1 MRTSRSRRAATFA
14 AAVGLLVVTTAPAA
28 AHAITGIAS
37 TNYETVLLG
46 PTPGVPGVAIRL
58 RDLGRRVEVANAT
71 KTDVVISGYSNEPY
85 LRVGPDG
92 VYQNTRS
99 PTLYQNQVTTPGVAA
114 VVPPVAS
121 GSAPPDWHR
130 VSREHV
136 VRWRDQRTRHEGAAP
151 PAVQRAPLQTHIVST
166 WSILMTWGTTQ
177 IVANGL
183 IRWTP
188 APPAW
193 PWYLAAVAVAGAV
206 LAGARTSRWAPTL
219 ATATAAIV
227 AVDVVHSLVA
237 VVPASDSLAQAAT
250 KFFLGGLV
258 SVVAWVAG
266 AAGAALVEQEKT
278 DGLFLAVFAGVVLLL
293 TGGVGD
299 LTLLG
304 RSQIPYAVDPVIA
317 RALVSLTAGL
327 GAGVIAGGI
336 DRLRRPGAAARP

>member
-1 MRTSRSRRAATFA
+1 MRAGRSRRAATLV
-14 AAVGLLVVTTAPAA
+14 AVVVVLGVTTPPAA

-46 PTPGVPGVAIRL
+46 PTPSVPGVAIRL

-92 VYQNTRS
+92 VYQNSRS

-114 VVPPVAS
+114 VIPPEAS
-121 GSAPPDWHR
+121 ASAPPDWHR
-130 VSREHV
+130 VSRAHV

-151 PAVQRAPLQTHIVST
+151 PAVQRAPHQTHIVST

-188 APPAW
+188 GPAAW
-193 PWYLAAVAVAGAV
+193 PWYVAAVAVAAAV
-206 LAGARTSRWAPTL
+206 LAGARSSRWAPALT
-219 ATATAAIV
+219 TATAAIV

-237 VVPASDSLAQAAT
+237 VVPASDSLTQAAA
-250 KFFLGGLV
+250 KFVLGGLV

-266 AAGAALVEQEKT
+266 AAGAALLEREKT

-293 TGGVGD
+293 TGGLGD

-304 RSQIPYAVDPVIA
+304 RSQIPYAVDPVVA

-327 GAGVIAGGI
+327 GAGVVAGGI
-336 DRLRRPGAAARP
+336 DRLRRPGAPARP